1 MRATEVRGWL
11 FSTIWYELKTPDGLR
26 GTSQKSTMEV
36 NTMPKYTVNG
46 SVWVSCDFEADSE
59 EEARE
64 MYQESSNDLD
74 QLSSD
79 MHTVFYR
86 DISSVEE
93 E

>member
-1 MRATEVRGWL
+1 
-11 FSTIWYELKTPDGLR
+11 
-26 GTSQKSTMEV
+26 MEV

-64 MYQESSNDLD
+64 MYQESANDLD

-93 E
+93 EQEVNMTFTEITLYIIMLSTASALLVAIALAE

>member
-1 MRATEVRGWL
+1 
-11 FSTIWYELKTPDGLR
+11 
-26 GTSQKSTMEV
+26 
-36 NTMPKYTVNG
+36 MPKYTVNG

-64 MYQESSNDLD
+64 MYQESANDYE
-74 QLSSD
+74 QLLSD

-93 E
+93 G

>member
-1 MRATEVRGWL
+1 
-11 FSTIWYELKTPDGLR
+11 
-26 GTSQKSTMEV
+26 
-36 NTMPKYTVNG
+36 MPKYTVNG

-64 MYQESSNDLD
+64 MYQESANDLD
-74 QLSSD
+74 SLSSD

>member
-1 MRATEVRGWL
+1 
-11 FSTIWYELKTPDGLR
+11 
-26 GTSQKSTMEV
+26 MEV

-64 MYQESSNDLD
+64 MYQESANDLD

-79 MHTVFYR
+79 MHTVFCR

-93 E
+93 EQEVNMTFTEITLYIIMLSTASALLVAIALAE

>member
-1 MRATEVRGWL
+1 
-11 FSTIWYELKTPDGLR
+11 
-26 GTSQKSTMEV
+26 
-36 NTMPKYTVNG
+36 MPKYTVNG

-64 MYQESSNDLD
+64 MYQESANDLD

-93 E
+93 D